1 MHGDRDRVK
10 TLLWVAAGGACGAVL
25 RYGVQTWAANAAL
38 PWGTFFANV
47 LGSLAIG
54 GLIGAFAGAPWF
66 ETIGRAFL
74 VAGLLGAFTTFSA
87 FSADA
92 LLLWEQGRYRWCVAY
107 VAGSV
112 AMSLGAAYAGYR
124 LAGALA

>member
-1 MHGDRDRVK
+1 MKAV
-10 TLLWVAAGGACGAVL
+10 LWVAAGGAFGAVL
-25 RYGVQTWAANAAL
+25 RYGVQAWAANAAL

-54 GLIGAFAGAPWF
+54 ALIGAFADAPWF

-74 VAGLLGAFTTFSA
+74 VAGVLGAFTTFSA

-92 LLLWEQGRYRWCVAY
+92 LLLWEQARYRWCVAY
-107 VAGSV
+107 VLGSV
-112 AMSLGAAYAGYR
+112 AASLGAAYAGYR
-124 LAGALA
+124 VAGAFA